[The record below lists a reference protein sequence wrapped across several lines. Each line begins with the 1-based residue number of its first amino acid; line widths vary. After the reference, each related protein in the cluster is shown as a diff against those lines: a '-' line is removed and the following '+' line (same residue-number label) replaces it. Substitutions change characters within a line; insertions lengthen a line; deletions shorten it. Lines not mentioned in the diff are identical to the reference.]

1 MNTPEPPLS
10 GRSQEDASKHAY
22 SAPGNPGAPLAP
34 DSATSSARSGAG
46 TAANGANKQVSM
58 PNMPAH
64 EAQATPYG
72 APARMSGMAITSL
85 VLSIIGI
92 VGSWMPILNNVAFI
106 LAVLGF
112 IFAIVALIAMRK
124 KNLGGKGLAI
134 AGLVLSILGI
144 IIVLY
149 TQNMYANAW
158 NKAFNDVSNASPQAQ
173 QNPTS
178 GSSSKTSG
186 SSATSSNRKDA
197 QSAAKALAAAAAVSK
212 AQKEAAS
219 KAKYSVSVDSMKK
232 TQTYDHKPAIAV
244 TYTWKN
250 VGTSTSSFS
259 TTFSARAYQN
269 GVELHHSYKT
279 GVTNNEHTQL
289 KPDATLQVVEMY
301 ELNDNSEVTVEVT
314 PWINFNGDKGVIT
327 SKKFPVA

>member
-10 GRSQEDASKHAY
+10 GRSQEDASMHKSSSTGSHGVP
-22 SAPGNPGAPLAP
+22 SSP
-34 DSATSSARSGAG
+34 DSTVSSSPSG
-46 TAANGANKQVSM
+46 TAPFASSKSASM
-58 PNMPAH
+58 PNTSTSESHAV
-64 EAQATPYG
+64 AYG
-72 APARMSGMAITSL
+72 APERMSGMAITSL

-92 VGSWMPILNNVAFI
+92 VGSWMPILNNAAFVF
-106 LAVLGF
+106 AVLGF
-112 IFAIVALIAMRK
+112 IFAIIALISMRK
-124 KNLGGKGLAI
+124 KNIGGKGLAI
-134 AGLVLSILGI
+134 AGLVLSILGVV
-144 IIVLY
+144 IVLY
-149 TQNMYANAW
+149 TQSMYANAW
-158 NKAFNDVSNASPQAQ
+158 HKAFNDVSNASPQAQ
-173 QNPTS
+173 QNATS
-178 GSSSKTSG
+178 GASSS
-186 SSATSSNRKDA
+186 SSAAPSNSKDA
-197 QSAAKALAAAAAVSK
+197 QSAANALVAAAAVSK

-219 KAKYSVSVDSMKK
+219 KAKYSVSVDSMAK

-279 GVTNNEHTQL
+279 GITNNEHTQL
-289 KPDATLQVVEMY
+289 KPDASLQVVEMY